1 MSFQQS
7 SYAGSADPI
16 FVAAS
21 DRDLAEA
28 LRGRDT
34 EALGEAYRRY
44 APVVAA
50 TARRI
55 GGGYHVEDVV
65 QDVFLL
71 LWRAPERFH
80 PERGSLAKYLVTMT
94 RGTTL
99 DRIRSDGARNRRHL
113 AYGVETV
120 SMQSVDD
127 AVMAGVAAAEV
138 QSAMRSLP
146 TNERVAIERAFFGGE
161 SYRQVAAKLHAPEG
175 TVKSRIR
182 TGLRRLEAQLQPS
195 GAPEAD

>member
-1 MSFQQS
+1 MSIQQS
-7 SYAGSADPI
+7 GYAAAADKTLA
-16 FVAAS
+16 AAS
-21 DRDLAEA
+21 DGDLAEA

-34 EALGEAYRRY
+34 EALGETYRRH
-44 APVVAA
+44 ASVVAA

-55 GGGYHVEDVV
+55 GGGYHVDDVV

-113 AYGVETV
+113 AYGFQTV
-120 SMQSVDD
+120 SLHSVDD
-127 AVMAGVAAAEV
+127 AVMAGVTTAEV
-138 QSAMRSLP
+138 QTALRSLP
-146 TNERVAIERAFFGGE
+146 TNERIAIERAFFGGE
-161 SYRQVAAKLHAPEG
+161 SYRQVAAKLQEPEG

-182 TGLRRLEAQLQPS
+182 TGLRRLEAELRPS
-195 GAPEAD
+195 DAPEAD